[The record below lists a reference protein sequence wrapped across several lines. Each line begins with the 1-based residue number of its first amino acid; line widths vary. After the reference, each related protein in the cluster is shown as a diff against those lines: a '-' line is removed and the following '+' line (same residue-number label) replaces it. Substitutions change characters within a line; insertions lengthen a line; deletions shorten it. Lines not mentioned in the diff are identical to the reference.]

1 MPVRSWQSRAQ
12 ACRGHRER
20 LQAGTLDTA
29 QCGAM
34 RYEAD
39 VGLKD
44 MLFGSGRGKTRI
56 EKLTRR
62 VTNQYTQS
70 PDRYSAMEDLFK
82 IAGSSWEKASK
93 LPEGSPERAEL
104 EQQSDDALVAL
115 LHRFGMNASKS
126 IDDEEEK
133 GWLYQ
138 HLLKMDKAM
147 INPIKAFCRDAEGV
161 AWALRIVEDV
171 ANETEEWEI
180 IDVLLEA
187 HPPTYERDSNAKL
200 QMLTHLK
207 EIEDERVRAILI
219 RYLDDPDE
227 NIRFF
232 CIEALVQNA
241 EEQAKDALVLHLDS
255 PDEDSIRLRT
265 RILDGL
271 SDLGWDVS
279 EHAALIRKHLDD
291 EHAFDGKQLS
301 RR

>member
-1 MPVRSWQSRAQ
+1 
-12 ACRGHRER
+12 
-20 LQAGTLDTA
+20 
-29 QCGAM
+29 
-34 RYEAD
+34 
-39 VGLKD
+39 
-44 MLFGSGRGKTRI
+44 
-56 EKLTRR
+56 
-62 VTNQYTQS
+62 
-70 PDRYSAMEDLFK
+70 MEDLFK
-82 IAGSSWEKASK
+82 MAGSSWEKAAK

-104 EQQSDDALVAL
+104 EQKSDDALVAL
-115 LHRFGMNASKS
+115 LRRFGMNASKS

-138 HLLKMDKAM
+138 RLLKMDKAM
-147 INPIKAFCRDAEGV
+147 IDPIKAFCRDAEGV

-171 ANETEEWEI
+171 ANEAEEWEI
-180 IDVLLEA
+180 LDVLLEV
-187 HPPTYERDSNAKL
+187 HPPTYERDTSAKL

-227 NIRFF
+227 NVRFF
-232 CIEALVQNA
+232 CIEALVHNA

-271 SDLGWDVS
+271 SDLGWDLS
-279 EHAALIRKHLDD
+279 EHTALVNKHLDD
-291 EHAFDGKQLS
+291 EHRFDGKRLT